1 MSRPRVLLMDEPTRG
16 VDVGAKAEIL
26 ESMRRLAAEGLAVV
40 FASSDLAEVRAGA
53 TRILV
58 MARGRI
64 TAEVAADEATDEALA
79 SAASVMPDAPGGGTD
94 ARA

>member
-1 MSRPRVLLMDEPTRG
+1 
-16 VDVGAKAEIL
+16 
-26 ESMRRLAAEGLAVV
+26 MRQLAADGLAVV
-40 FASSDLAEVRAGA
+40 FASADLAEVRSGA

-64 TAEVAADEATDEALA
+64 TAEFTAADATDEALA
-79 SAASVMPDAPGGGTD
+79 SAASAIADDSGGGVD